1 MPGGRRRGPLWS
13 LPVARS
19 DALGKLGPA
28 FGIGAVCG
36 VGVGVGLIGAGLG
49 LIPAQTAGT
58 EQGLSP
64 LSKVHP
70 PFQAFLMPPMAASSC
85 LFHSGGSL
93 KSPNKN
99 NSPPCVKPSTADV
112 EAFTDKQEE
121 ATPRKYL
128 KEQSWEL
135 RESSCNRNPSANLRK
150 QIEAKK
156 DELLQLLLQMDAEQ
170 SPGAGIGAGFPGLQL
185 GFGAGAGCGIGI
197 GFGYGFG
204 KGIAYDESG
213 RYSNIRRPF
222 QNSRNLPY
230 DEQFD
235 ALFDELMESTRKLIK
250 ATSKE
255 IDKWRRM

>member
-1 MPGGRRRGPLWS
+1 MPGGRRGPLWS

-28 FGIGAVCG
+28 FGIGAGCG
-36 VGVGVGLIGAGLG
+36 VGVGVGLIGVAAGASAAPG
-49 LIPAQTAGT
+49 SWYRF
-58 EQGLSP
+58 SP

-70 PFQAFLMPPMAASSC
+70 PFQAFPVPPMAASSC

-93 KSPNKN
+93 KSPDKN
-99 NSPPCVKPSTADV
+99 NPPPCVKPSTADV

-121 ATPRKYL
+121 ATSQKYL

-135 RESSCNRNPSANLRK
+135 RESSCNRNPSVNLRK

-170 SPGAGIGAGFPGLQL
+170 NPGAGIGAGFPGLQL

-204 KGIAYDESG
+204 KGVAYDESG